1 MNREPEITE
10 IVTPRMSGAST
21 WCRRGWTFRSLAAAV
36 LLMGL
41 GVLVTI
47 DAWRDMLHVAMVDEE
62 QSHALLVP
70 FVAAG
75 LLWVRRER
83 LRKYVS
89 RATWV
94 GPVLVALGW
103 ALNRLGDSHN
113 VLSLWHFGAIVVVV
127 GGFLTIAGG
136 GFLIRF
142 LPVFAS
148 LLFLVPVPGR
158 VRQEIAIPLQAETAL
173 RTQQALETLG
183 VTVGRVGNMLR
194 INQQDVVIA
203 EDCNGLRMV
212 FALVMVSFAFAFSVP
227 LRGWVRVLIILAS
240 PVTAIVFNVLR
251 LVPTVWA
258 FGFFPPDV
266 ASAMHDAGGWVM
278 LPCAFFALLGLMRL
292 LRWAQI
298 PVTPYILTYG
308 A

>member
-1 MNREPEITE
+1 M
-10 IVTPRMSGAST
+10 A
-21 WCRRGWTFRSLAAAV
+21 
-36 LLMGL
+36 L
-41 GVLVTI
+41 GVFVTM
-47 DAWRDMLHVAMVDEE
+47 DAWRDMLHIAMVDEE

-70 FVAAG
+70 IVAAG

-83 LRKYVS
+83 LRKFVVT
-89 RATWV
+89 ATWA
-94 GPVLVALGW
+94 GPAFVALGW

-113 VLSLWHFGAIVVVV
+113 ILSLWHFGAIVVVV
-127 GGFLTIAGG
+127 GGFLTVAGG
-136 GFLIRF
+136 GFLVRF
-142 LPVFAS
+142 LPVFAM

-158 VRQEIAIPLQAETAL
+158 IRQEIAVPLQAETAH
-173 RTQQALETLG
+173 RTQQVLETLG
-183 VTVGRVGNMLR
+183 VTVDRVGNMLR

-212 FALVMVSFAFAFSVP
+212 FALVMVSFAFAYSVP
-227 LRGWVRVLIILAS
+227 LRNWVRVLIVLAS
-240 PVTAIVFNVLR
+240 PVTAIAFNVLR

-258 FGFFPPDV
+258 FGFFPADV

-278 LPCAFFALLGLMRL
+278 LPCAFFSLLGLMRL

-298 PVTPYILTYG
+298 PITPFILTYG